1 MKAEIPSS
9 TRNVSLQASGT
20 LLSAFYSYPQLYV
33 TWNTSNLSAT
43 NGINIL
49 QITNLN
55 GVTANIQFPTANAA
69 TTTTEVV
76 IPLVCKSLS
85 VIQDA
90 NA

>member
-1 MKAEIPSS
+1 MKVATPPSTS
-9 TRNVSLQASGT
+9 NVSLQASGT
-20 LLSAFYSYPQLYV
+20 LLRAFYSYPQLYV
-33 TWNTSNLSAT
+33 TWFTSTPTAT

-49 QITNLN
+49 QITDLN
-55 GVTANIQFPTANAA
+55 GVTANIQFPTLGVTAA
-69 TTTTEVV
+69 TAEVV